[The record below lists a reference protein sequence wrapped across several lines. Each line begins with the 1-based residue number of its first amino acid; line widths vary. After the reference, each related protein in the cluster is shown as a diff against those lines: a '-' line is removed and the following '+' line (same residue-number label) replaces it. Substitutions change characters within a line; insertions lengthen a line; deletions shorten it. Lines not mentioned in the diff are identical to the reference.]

1 MEYQNLSIK
10 NITVKFTV
18 LQSFI
23 AQKSHEETLDV
34 GLEKEIIQIVLINPK
49 ITMPKIAKKLNVTT
63 RTIER
68 TIKTLRE
75 KGILERKGGKR
86 FGYWVIHK

>member
-1 MEYQNLSIK
+1 
-10 NITVKFTV
+10 
-18 LQSFI
+18 
-23 AQKSHEETLDV
+23 
-34 GLEKEIIQIVLINPK
+34 
-49 ITMPKIAKKLNVTT
+49 MPKMVEKLNVTT

-68 TIKTLRE
+68 TIKRLRE